1 LRYYLTIAGPE
12 MQDTDF
18 TWAEFVRRNNDE
30 LVGTWGNLVH
40 RTLVNAHRNF
50 GEVPVAGELTARDRQ
65 LLQSVE
71 AGFESVGTLYAGAH
85 FKAAVT
91 EAMRLAAL
99 VNQYLGEEQPW
110 HSIKTDRERAG
121 TVLHIALRCVDNLK
135 VMFTP
140 ALPFTAQRLHEM
152 LGHEGVIAPQ
162 PEQRE
167 YLEDGKS
174 HTVLAGDYSN
184 EPMWQPTGLRAG
196 QKLREPKAL
205 FKKLDE
211 SVVDEELKRMEGAS
225 T

>member
-1 LRYYLTIAGPE
+1 
-12 MQDTDF
+12 
-18 TWAEFVRRNNDE
+18 
-30 LVGTWGNLVH
+30 
-40 RTLVNAHRNF
+40 
-50 GEVPVAGELTARDRQ
+50 
-65 LLQSVE
+65 
-71 AGFESVGTLYAGAH
+71 
-85 FKAAVT
+85 
-91 EAMRLAAL
+91 
-99 VNQYLGEEQPW
+99 
-110 HSIKTDRERAG
+110 
-121 TVLHIALRCVDNLK
+121 
-135 VMFTP
+135 MFTP